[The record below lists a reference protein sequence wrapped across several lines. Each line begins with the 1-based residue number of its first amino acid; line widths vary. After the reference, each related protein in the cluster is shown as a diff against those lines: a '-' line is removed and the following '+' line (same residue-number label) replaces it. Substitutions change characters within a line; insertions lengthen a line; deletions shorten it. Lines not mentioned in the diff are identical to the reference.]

1 MKSDS
6 AAVMHIFIT
15 PDAGGDMQE
24 LSTVSAI
31 EGRGLM
37 GDRYYTMAGTFS
49 KPQIEPD
56 QEITLIE
63 SEAFEELAKEHGI
76 SLEYAQCR
84 RNVIT
89 RGVDLNALVGRSFQ
103 VGEVTV
109 VGKRLCE
116 PCTYLSG
123 LTGHPKLVR
132 QWRGRAGLRAHIAN
146 SGKISAGD
154 PITV

>member
-1 MKSDS
+1 MDCND
-6 AAVMHIFIT
+6 AAVLHVFIT
-15 PDAGGDMQE
+15 PEAGGDMQE
-24 LSTVSAI
+24 VNTVSAI

-37 GDRYYTMAGTFS
+37 GDRYYTLAGTFS
-49 KPQIEPD
+49 KPRIEPD

-63 SEAFEELAKEHGI
+63 AEAFEELESNHGI
-76 SLEYAQCR
+76 SLNYSQCR

-89 RGVDLNALVGRSFQ
+89 RGVDLNSLVGRTFQ

-109 VGKRLCE
+109 RGMRLCE

-123 LTGHPKLVR
+123 MTGHKMLVR
-132 QWRGRAGLRAHIAN
+132 LWRGRAGLRGQIVK

-154 PITV
+154 SITV